1 MPTSLLPLVDL
12 GHTQQTMSKLAETL
26 ADIERIASISDPV
39 LRNLWITQRYHDLS
53 KGLAD
58 VVQPKNL
65 NWSSFAC
72 WASLTAGIS
81 IRNRELPQLL
91 ITTFHKEHR
100 IAGWTLRLLGRFG
113 NLSEPVLEVARGV
126 LAEVSAEVAAGNL
139 KVFHELA
146 PLFAKF
152 VDLSNQDGALS
163 PAALVDRLELRAGSV
178 EQGGQ
183 DLLRKAFTSYA
194 KTRAETDRKKQAQL
208 VLFGNCLIGLHEQTR
223 LQEHIQGAL
232 EAPIDKL
239 LFDRLRPATETPV
252 VGRWLTVPI
261 NLFSAHVKRDWDKIL
276 TRYAM
281 NLSLPNGQEI
291 SLHNDV
297 PSRAQVFPDDLRNLD
312 DADLV
317 ELLGRFDPHL
327 DTLILSGANN
337 WADLNDRMGFIVDL
351 FRSRQQDLTLFGPPF
366 KLPQLTLLQRGI
378 VPSDLD
384 PSPK

>member
-1 MPTSLLPLVDL
+1 
-12 GHTQQTMSKLAETL
+12 MSKLAETL
-26 ADIERIASISDPV
+26 EDIQRITVIKDAV

-53 KGLAD
+53 RGLAG

-91 ITTFHKEHR
+91 LTTFKSEHKL
-100 IAGWTLRLLGRFG
+100 AALTLMVLGRLG
-113 NLSEPVLEVARGV
+113 KLSEPVFDVARAV
-126 LAEVSAEVAAGNL
+126 LADVSAEVAAGNL
-139 KVFHELA
+139 KVFNELA

-152 VDLSNQDGALS
+152 IDHANQDGVD
-163 PAALVDRLELRAGSV
+163 PAALVDSLGLTEGPI
-178 EQGGQ
+178 EQNGQ
-183 DLLRKAFTSYA
+183 ELLRRAFTCYA
-194 KTRAETDRKKQAQL
+194 NARSETDRKKQAEL
-208 VLFGNCLIGLHEQTR
+208 ILFGNCLIGLHEQTR
-223 LQEHIQGAL
+223 LQENIQGAL

-239 LFDRLRPATETPV
+239 LLDRLAPAAEAPI
-252 VGRWLTVPI
+252 VGRFIALSLNI
-261 NLFSAHVKRDWDKIL
+261 FSAKVKRDWDKVL

-297 PSRAQVFPDDLRNLD
+297 PSRAGVFPEDLLKLANS
-312 DADLV
+312 DLI

-327 DTLILSGANN
+327 DTLILSGAND
-337 WADLNDRMGFIVDL
+337 WANLNDRMGFIVDL
-351 FRSRQQDLTLFGPPF
+351 FRSRQQDLTLFGDPF
-366 KLPQLTLLQRGI
+366 TAQQLALIEQQT

-384 PSPK
+384 RPLR

>member
-1 MPTSLLPLVDL
+1 
-12 GHTQQTMSKLAETL
+12 MSKLAETL
-26 ADIERIASISDPV
+26 ADIERIAGISDPV

-53 KGLAD
+53 QSLAE
-58 VVQPKNL
+58 VVEPKNL

-91 ITTFHKEHR
+91 INTFRDEHR
-100 IAGWTLRLLGRFG
+100 LAHLTLTLLGRFG
-113 NLSEPVLEVARGV
+113 KLSEPVFDVARQV
-126 LAEVSAEVAAGNL
+126 LAKVSAEVAAGNL

-152 VDLSNQDGALS
+152 IDLAGTNGALS
-163 PAALVDRLELRAGSV
+163 PTEIVDRLELTAGPV
-178 EQGGQ
+178 ERGGQ
-183 DLLRKAFTSYA
+183 DLLRRAFTSYA
-194 KTRAETDRKKQAQL
+194 KARAATTKKKQAEL
-208 VLFGNCLIGLHEQTR
+208 VLLGNCLIGLHEQTR
-223 LQEHIQGAL
+223 LQENIQGAL
-232 EAPIDKL
+232 EAPIDQL
-239 LFDRLRPATETPV
+239 LLDRLAPAAEVPL
-252 VGRWLTVPI
+252 VGRFVAISL
-261 NLFSAHVKRDWDKIL
+261 NLFNAHVKRDWDKIL

-291 SLHNDV
+291 SLHDDV
-297 PSRAQVFPDDLRNLD
+297 PSRARVFPEDLMQLDDTDLR
-312 DADLV
+312 
-317 ELLGRFDPHL
+317 ELLARFDPHL

-366 KLPQLTLLQRGI
+366 KPPQLTLIERGI

-384 PSPK
+384 SAAR